1 MKFFLNMLNLQ
12 LMLFLLIIIGIILR
26 KKGIINDNS
35 KKTLSNLLIDII
47 LPCNIIQSFLGK
59 INITASFFK
68 SCIYA
73 VIISLAIQ
81 LFATY
86 ISRLLFIKYP
96 IEKKNVMTYGMIC
109 SNSSFIGLPIA
120 DCLYGNMGVLYTSIF
135 QIPIRFTMWTAGLA
149 LFTSV
154 NKKDAFKK
162 LMFHPCIIA
171 IFIGFIL
178 MVCPITLPTF
188 IANTI
193 SGISKC
199 NVPISMFIIGSLLAD
214 ANIKTLFSKKVLY
227 FTSLRLVLFPLLVY
241 IVLKPFNLDPLLV
254 SIAVILTGMPAGS
267 TTSILAEKY
276 GCDSMFASQI
286 IFVSTLFSIFT
297 IPLLSLL
304 L

>member
-12 LMLFLLIIIGIILR
+12 LMLFLLIIVGIVLR
-26 KKGIINDNS
+26 KKGIIDDNS
-35 KKTLSNLLIDII
+35 KKTISDMLINVI
-47 LPCNIIQSFLGK
+47 LPCNIIESFLCK

-86 ISRLLFIKYP
+86 ISKVLFKRYP
-96 IEKKNVMTYGMIC
+96 LEEKNVMSYGMIC

-120 DCLYGNMGVLYTSIF
+120 NCLYGSMGVLYTSIF

-162 LMFHPCIIA
+162 LITHPCIVS

-178 MVCPITLPTF
+178 IVCTIKLPTF
-188 IANTI
+188 VSNTI

-199 NVPISMFIIGSLLAD
+199 NVPVSMFIIGSLLAD

-276 GCDSMFASQI
+276 DCDSMFASQI
-286 IFVSTLFSIFT
+286 IFVSTLFSIIT
-297 IPLLSLL
+297 IPLISLL

>member
-73 VIISLAIQ
+73 VIISLIIQ

-154 NKKDAFKK
+154 DKKDAFKK
-162 LMFHPCIIA
+162 LIFHPCIIA

-178 MVCPITLPTF
+178 MICPITLPTF
-188 IANTI
+188 LANTI
-193 SGISKC
+193 LGISKC

-227 FTSLRLVLFPLLVY
+227 FTSLRLVFFPLLVF